1 MPSERLRSGAESEP
15 SRRQTD
21 RQVALTCEGVEHT
34 HHAGG
39 GIAVAQGPDSRGPAR
54 HPRRSGPAKLTLQ
67 RPCSVPRSRQLSP
80 SRTMRQVMTTRCLNV
95 RSDKIVSA
103 PVPTLS
109 AIMIAHAGM

>member
-21 RQVALTCEGVEHT
+21 RKVALTCEGVEHT

-39 GIAVAQGPDSRGPAR
+39 ASRWHRAR
-54 HPRRSGPAKLTLQ
+54 LAGAGSPSPQ
-67 RPCSVPRSRQLSP
+67 VRPGKADFAAALLGTPFQKLSP
-80 SRTMRQVMTTRCLNV
+80 SRTTRQVMTTRCLNV
-95 RSDKIVSA
+95 RSDKSVSA

-109 AIMIAHAGM
+109 AIMIAHAG